1 MLQSASGRTLIL
13 SQAVAPLFPAQ
24 AAGPPRLFSQAPPP
38 LIQGVSQSPDRRA
51 LLAEI
56 QAGGRLRRH
65 GHAAEASAQDSDEPA
80 ISFADTV
87 ARLLERL
94 TRAKGDLV
102 NLRPSPALTRT
113 ALVAPADAEADA
125 ATVAAS
131 RRRLLLQEITARR
144 RRVLGG
150 EGQPADPSP
159 ESPTLAPAQPRRAH
173 VEGAQPSE

>member
-65 GHAAEASAQDSDEPA
+65 GHAAEASAQDEPA

-94 TRAKGDLV
+94 MRAKGDLV

-131 RRRLLLQEITARR
+131 RRRLLLQEITTRR

-159 ESPTLAPAQPRRAH
+159 ESPTLAPAQPRAH
-173 VEGAQPSE
+173 VEGAQPGE